1 MLYRTYLNPPFNAIF
16 VESYE
21 DLPKEDN
28 YLMKTLLLYL
38 EFFHYFGLSIPTFV
52 ELYPLAPS
60 ESQRRRSQI
69 PNIVQKMHYGLSH
82 HLL

>member
-1 MLYRTYLNPPFNAIF
+1 LPESTFNAIF

-38 EFFHYFGLSIPTFV
+38 EFLHYFGIPTFV
-52 ELYPLAPS
+52 ELYPLTPS
-60 ESQRRRSQI
+60 EFERRRCQI